1 LFYGREREATSLIDT
16 LISSRIVVL
25 HSPSGAGKT
34 SLVQAAVAP
43 TMERRGFQICA
54 QREPFSLARV
64 STPPPEAAMSDNRY
78 VASVVTSLLAHVP
91 DLDRTR
97 AYSISETL
105 DLLATEPQP
114 PEQQLLILDR
124 FEEILTLDP
133 NDFSGQ
139 KDFFLQLGKA
149 LVNQD
154 RWALIA
160 MREDYMGGLD
170 RFLRYVPGQLRATF
184 RLTCST
190 GRPRA
195 ARSRIPPTVAGST
208 SPRTPPT
215 R

>member
-1 LFYGREREATSLIDT
+1 
-16 LISSRIVVL
+16 
-25 HSPSGAGKT
+25 
-34 SLVQAAVAP
+34 
-43 TMERRGFQICA
+43 
-54 QREPFSLARV
+54 
-64 STPPPEAAMSDNRY
+64 MSDNRY